1 MGRRLPRSLSSSDVK
16 RLLDQIDHNT
26 PTGLRNRTSIE
37 LMLRCGLRVGEVS
50 SLRRQ
55 DVEWDAGQRGE
66 GQIRVRSGK
75 GDKDRVVPADPG
87 TMTWLRRWDKE
98 RNGHAT
104 TFFHTIK
111 QGTTRAFSVRSIQAA
126 VKKYVRRASLDAAP
140 EDVTPHT
147 LRHTYAT
154 QLLDEGFSIRE
165 VQELLGHE
173 RIETTEIYTHVS
185 NGDLRKKIAERK
197 PVDGQ
202 RSIEGQPAAVELR
215 LARLLVGLGV
225 DEKEALGQELL
236 AQVAQERELV
246 SEE

>member
-1 MGRRLPRSLSSSDVK
+1 MGRRLPISLSSSDVK

-50 SLRRQ
+50 ALRRQ
-55 DVEWDAGQRGE
+55 DVDWDAGPTGE
-66 GQIRVRSGK
+66 SQIMVRSGK
-75 GDKDRVVPADPG
+75 GDKDRVVAADAG
-87 TMTWLRRWDKE
+87 TMTWLRRWDHE

-104 TFFHTIK
+104 SFFHTLK
-111 QGTTRAFSVRSIQAA
+111 QGRTRPFSVRGLQMA
-126 VKKYVRRASLDAAP
+126 VKKYVHRADLDADPA
-140 EDVTPHT
+140 DVTPHT

-154 QLLDEGFSIRE
+154 QLLDEHFTIRE

-173 RIETTEIYTHVS
+173 RIETTERYTHVS
-185 NGDLRKKIAERK
+185 NGNLRRKIGERK

-202 RSIEGQPAAVELR
+202 RNLEAQPDAVELR
-215 LARLLVGLGV
+215 VGRLLVGLAV

-246 SEE
+246 GVE